1 MNINLDGNG
10 YAQIDSALNPTNLSD
25 VQMRMT
31 SLLNTM
37 KQLDNNQ
44 IINATNTLI
53 DRYRNVN
60 ANFVEFMDEWQ
71 QLLDKVALWFFY
83 FRFHF
88 GVIL

>member
-1 MNINLDGNG
+1 MNIRLNSNG
-10 YAQIDSALNPTNLSD
+10 YAQIDSTLNPTNLTD
-25 VQMRMT
+25 VQNRMT
-31 SLLNTM
+31 NLLNTM

-71 QLLDKVALWFFY
+71 QLLDKVAL
-83 FRFHF
+83 
-88 GVIL
+88 

>member
-1 MNINLDGNG
+1 MNISLNGNG
-10 YAQIDSALNPTNLSD
+10 YAQIDSSLNPTNLSD

-31 SLLNTM
+31 NLLNTM

-71 QLLDKVALWFFY
+71 QLLDKVAL
-83 FRFHF
+83 
-88 GVIL
+88 

>member
-1 MNINLDGNG
+1 MNISLDGNG
-10 YAQIDSALNPTNLSD
+10 YAQIDSTLNPTNLSD

-31 SLLNTM
+31 NILNTM

-60 ANFVEFMDEWQ
+60 ANFVEFMEEWQ
-71 QLLDKVALWFFY
+71 QLLDKVAL
-83 FRFHF
+83 
-88 GVIL
+88 

>member
-1 MNINLDGNG
+1 MNISLDGNG
-10 YAQIDSALNPTNLSD
+10 YAQIDSTLNPTNLSD

-31 SLLNTM
+31 NLLNTM

-71 QLLDKVALWFFY
+71 QLLDKVAL
-83 FRFHF
+83 
-88 GVIL
+88 

>member
-1 MNINLDGNG
+1 MNLSLDGNG
-10 YAQIDSALNPTNLSD
+10 YAQIDSTLNPTNLTD
-25 VQMRMT
+25 VQNRMT
-31 SLLNTM
+31 NLLNTM

-71 QLLDKVALWFFY
+71 QLLDKVAL
-83 FRFHF
+83 
-88 GVIL
+88 